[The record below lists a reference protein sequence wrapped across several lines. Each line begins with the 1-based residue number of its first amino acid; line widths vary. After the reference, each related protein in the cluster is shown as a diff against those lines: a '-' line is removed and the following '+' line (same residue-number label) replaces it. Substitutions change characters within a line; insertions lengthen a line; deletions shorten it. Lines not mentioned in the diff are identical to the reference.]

1 MSRSLQTENNLK
13 IFKALQPNSTET
25 FQQSETA
32 RVILYT
38 HGHLGGSLGIRKDL
52 RAPALQRGLDFVSS
66 V

>member
-13 IFKALQPNSTET
+13 SFKALQPNSTET

-38 HGHLGGSLGIRKDL
+38 HGHYGGSLGIR
-52 RAPALQRGLDFVSS
+52 
-66 V
+66 